1 MKASINIFVLMTA
14 TLTACYYDDPAPYV
28 IFKDT
33 YAEVIYD
40 DTLFVDLNSKQ
51 ELLVEAGSDASNVRY
66 LKQKNNEEVVDIT
79 GTELVQYSTTGW
91 NGHNN
96 YENSIVYSS
105 FPDSLYVVGDVLRI
119 TVRFNSNGW
128 YGKTLFY
135 KVKE

>member
-1 MKASINIFVLMTA
+1 MTA